1 MEEEQVKLLHQQLQ
15 QTLER
20 EKKKLDDS
28 LLNLEK
34 SKNDFEVLKK

>member
-1 MEEEQVKLLHQQLQ
+1 MDKEQVKLLHQQLQ

-28 LLNLEK
+28 L
-34 SKNDFEVLKK
+34 

>member
-1 MEEEQVKLLHQQLQ
+1 LQ

>member
-1 MEEEQVKLLHQQLQ
+1 MEKEQVKLLHQQLQ